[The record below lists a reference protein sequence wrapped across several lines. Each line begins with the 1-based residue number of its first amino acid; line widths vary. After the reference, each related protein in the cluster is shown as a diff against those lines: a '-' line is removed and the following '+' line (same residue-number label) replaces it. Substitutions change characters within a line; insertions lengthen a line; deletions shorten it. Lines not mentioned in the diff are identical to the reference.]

1 MKPAGRSPILAAM
14 LLQLSIRNYATADAL
29 DMAFGPGMSVITGET
44 GAGKSIILGALGLAL
59 GDRADRDSVRP
70 GARQAEICAE
80 FDVADMAPA
89 RRWLEERD
97 FATDDGACMLRRTV
111 GADGR
116 SRGQINDI
124 PATMASLKEL
134 GGMLIDIHG
143 QHEHQS
149 LLRRA
154 VQQRLLDEFGVKPA
168 LLDELRDAWGRWR
181 ERRERLAA
189 LRARLDKDSA
199 ETQLLAFQLNEL
211 DELDIDEGEAEKLDA
226 ELKTLAA
233 GDEIVAAADAVLDLC
248 AEREDGSAVGRLG
261 QALAVLRALPETP
274 PPVKAAAD
282 LLRTAEIQVEEA
294 AADLRAFRDGFDADP
309 ERIEQV
315 NARLGALHAVA
326 RKHKVPAERL
336 PALRAELRRRA
347 GELDGGA
354 VELERLDAEMRDLE
368 GRYRTLAA
376 RLGKQRRRA
385 AGRFAEKVNGR
396 LGRLGMPHAALEVGL
411 RPAADDA
418 PRPSGMESAEFAVS
432 TNPGQPPRP
441 LAKIASGGEL
451 SRISLAI
458 QVVAVENS
466 KVPCLVFD
474 EVDAGIGGGVAKTV
488 GETLR
493 RLGGRAQ
500 VLCVTH
506 QAQVAGQ
513 GHGHYLVSKRSDG
526 RSALTSIRRLEGD
539 DVARE
544 VARMLDGDDFSEES
558 LAHARRVLAE
568 NGRGQPSPS

>member
-1 MKPAGRSPILAAM
+1 M

-70 GARQAEICAE
+70 GAPRADICAE
-80 FDVADMAPA
+80 FDVADMASA
-89 RRWLEERD
+89 RRWLKARD
-97 FATDDGACMLRRTV
+97 FEAEDGACMLRRVV

-116 SRGQINDI
+116 SRGQINGI
-124 PATMASLKEL
+124 PATMASLREL
-134 GGMLIDIHG
+134 GGMLIDIHS

-154 VQQRLLDEFGVKPA
+154 TQQRLLDEFGVKPA
-168 LLDELRDAWGRWR
+168 LLDDLRDAWRRWR

-189 LRARLDKDSA
+189 LRARSDRDSA
-199 ETQLLAFQLNEL
+199 EAQLLAFQLNEL
-211 DELDIDEGEAEKLDA
+211 DELDVGEGEAEELEA

-233 GDEIVAAADAVLDLC
+233 GDEVAAAAAAALELC
-248 AEREDGSAVGRLG
+248 AEREDGSAAGRLG
-261 QALAVLRALPETP
+261 QALAALRALPEAP
-274 PPVKAAAD
+274 PPVEAAAA
-282 LLRTAEIQVEEA
+282 LLRTAEVQVEEA

-309 ERIEQV
+309 ARLERV

-326 RKHKVPAERL
+326 RKHKVPAGRL

-347 GELDGGA
+347 EELDGDGA
-354 VELERLDAEMRDLE
+354 ELERLDAETRELD

-376 RLGKQRRRA
+376 RVGGQRRRA
-385 AGRFAEKVNGR
+385 AGRFAEKVNGQ
-396 LGRLGMPHAALEVGL
+396 LGRLGMPHAALTVGL
-411 RPAADDA
+411 SPAADDA
-418 PRPSGMESAEFAVS
+418 PRPSGMESAEFEVS

-441 LAKIASGGEL
+441 LARIASGGEL

-458 QVVAVENS
+458 QVIAVENS
-466 KVPCLVFD
+466 KIPCLVFD
-474 EVDAGIGGGVAKTV
+474 EVDAGVGGGVAKTV

-493 RLGGRAQ
+493 RLGERAQ

-513 GHGHYLVSKRSDG
+513 GHSHYLVSKRSDG
-526 RSALTSIRRLEGD
+526 RAALTSIRRLEGD
-539 DVARE
+539 DIARE

-558 LAHARRVLAE
+558 LAHARRVVAE
-568 NGRGQPSPS
+568 NGRDQPSPS